1 MRNKLNKMFKTHMIN
16 FSDKLLKKIK
26 LWEIN
31 SKSLTKI
38 SNNLKFLKWKK
49 LKCNKWNKWFIN

>member
-1 MRNKLNKMFKTHMIN
+1 MLYKIMRNKLNKMFKTHMIN

-49 LKCNKWNKWFIN
+49 